1 MMRQVIFWLSLGCY
15 VALFGCT
22 DSAPTAAP
30 SSSDAIPTASS
41 QVRSRP
47 SASTQTHQSSSA
59 QQREQTTFGAE
70 EEIVH
75 PVPIPKD
82 VLQILRSNERNQR
95 LLAKGQK
102 PDEMPASWFVASE
115 INLKDDSMS
124 DLIVMAVESRL
135 LGANIVP
142 FWNFRNTLQ
151 GHELALTVSAL
162 SLEVL
167 DTKTNGYRDIRTSA
181 ATAKSGY
188 TIIFKFDGKEYREQ
202 RQM

>member
-1 MMRQVIFWLSLGCY
+1 MMKQVIFWLSLGCY
-15 VALFGCT
+15 VAFFGCT

-30 SSSDAIPTASS
+30 SSSAAIPTASS

-47 SASTQTHQSSSA
+47 SASTQTHQSSSE
-59 QQREQTTFGAE
+59 QQREQTSFGAE

-75 PVPIPKD
+75 PVPTPKD
-82 VLQILRSNERNQR
+82 VLQILRSNVRNQR
-95 LLAKGQK
+95 LLAKEQK
-102 PDEMPASWFVASE
+102 PDEMPASWFVTSE

-124 DLIVMAVESRL
+124 DLIVMAAEPRL

-142 FWNFRNTLQ
+142 FWIFRNTLQ
-151 GHELALTVSAL
+151 GHELVLTVSAL

-167 DTKTNGYRDIRTSA
+167 DTKTNGYRDIRTGA